1 MARGKT
7 ASAPTRSKAK
17 SSAKTS
23 TSKAPTSKASTSTAS
38 RSTTARTAKTPTAS
52 TRRTGGTAGTGGPT
66 YRELYAEAQRRDI
79 KGRSSMDKA
88 QLERV
93 LSHKR
98 GK

>member
-7 ASAPTRSKAK
+7 ASAPARSKAK
-17 SSAKTS
+17 SSAK
-23 TSKAPTSKASTSTAS
+23 ASTSTTS
-38 RSTTARTAKTPTAS
+38 RSTTARTAPAAKPTAKAS
-52 TRRTGGTAGTGGPT
+52 TATRRTGAAAATGGPT

-93 LSHKR
+93 LSRKR

>member
-7 ASAPTRSKAK
+7 ASAPARTKAK
-17 SSAKTS
+17 SSAK
-23 TSKAPTSKASTSTAS
+23 
-38 RSTTARTAKTPTAS
+38 AS
-52 TRRTGGTAGTGGPT
+52 TRRIASTPRTQTQSTVGGLT

-93 LSHKR
+93 LNAKR
-98 GK
+98 AR

>member
-7 ASAPTRSKAK
+7 ASAPTRTKAKAK
-17 SSAKTS
+17 SSAK
-23 TSKAPTSKASTSTAS
+23 APAGAAS
-38 RSTTARTAKTPTAS
+38 RSTTARTAPTAKASTTS
-52 TRRTGGTAGTGGPT
+52 TRRPGGTAGTGGPT

-79 KGRSSMDKA
+79 KGRSAMDKA

-93 LSHKR
+93 LSRKR

>member
-7 ASAPTRSKAK
+7 ASTPTRSKAK
-17 SSAKTS
+17 SSAK
-23 TSKAPTSKASTSTAS
+23 ASTNTAS
-38 RSTTARTAKTPTAS
+38 RSTTARTAKASTASARRAGSTAS
-52 TRRTGGTAGTGGPT
+52 TSSTASTGGPT

-93 LSHKR
+93 LNRKR